1 MKPDR
6 VLLIGA
12 GAIATDYA
20 ATLKQLETCRFDVLS
35 RREESALL
43 FAKAHGAERAHWG
56 GLDALPRLIDGYDA
70 FIVACPIEYLMPYAL
85 ALASAG
91 KSRVLLEKPLALRSS
106 DVASLAARFQNFK
119 PWVALNRLFFPSVL
133 ELKRRLREQRAVAAR
148 FSFTEWVHRIDADKY
163 HPDVLARWGASNC
176 IHVIATCFDLIGNP
190 ITLSSYSA
198 GHSALSWHP
207 AGTIFT
213 GAGMTDR
220 NVPFVYHADW
230 VSAGRW
236 SIAIDTPE
244 GRYDLEPMESL
255 RFTPKGS
262 IADTVL
268 VAAPQDGLRAGF
280 PQMLRAWLADEQHD
294 NVSLDA
300 LRAHLTSIESM
311 MYPNER

>member
-1 MKPDR
+1 MKSR
-6 VLLIGA
+6 RLLLIGA
-12 GAIATDYA
+12 GGIAADYA
-20 ATLKQLETCRFDVLS
+20 NALKHLNVRHFDVLS
-35 RREESALL
+35 RREESARL
-43 FAKAHGAERAHWG
+43 FAKSYGAERAHWG
-56 GLDALPRLIDGYDA
+56 GLDTLPQLMNEYDA
-70 FIVACPIEYLMPYAL
+70 FIVACPIEHLMPYAL
-85 ALASAG
+85 ALADAG

-106 DVASLAARFQNFK
+106 DVAGLAARFPDFK
-119 PWVALNRLFFPSVL
+119 PWIALNRLFFPSVL

-148 FSFTEWVHRIDADKY
+148 FSFTEWVHRIEADKY

-176 IHVIATCFDLIGNP
+176 IHVIATCFDLVGTP
-190 ITLSSYSA
+190 ITFSPYVA
-198 GHSALSWHP
+198 GKSALSWHP

-213 GAGMTDR
+213 GAGITDQ
-220 NVPFVYHADW
+220 NVLFVYHADW

-262 IADTVL
+262 IVDTLL

-294 NVSLDA
+294 NVGLDA